1 MTTMKA
7 FFYTVNL
14 LLSGL
19 QVNLWGKITASWLLP
34 QNSKLVLITAKNT
47 VVNGL
52 FSTSLLGKLKPLPA
66 ITAN

>member
-19 QVNLWGKITASWLLP
+19 QVNLWGKITAS
-34 QNSKLVLITAKNT
+34 
-47 VVNGL
+47 
-52 FSTSLLGKLKPLPA
+52 
-66 ITAN
+66 

>member
-1 MTTMKA
+1 MGEDYSILTSATKQQ
-7 FFYTVNL
+7 T
-14 LLSGL
+14 S
-19 QVNLWGKITASWLLP
+19 
-34 QNSKLVLITAKNT
+34 LITAKNT